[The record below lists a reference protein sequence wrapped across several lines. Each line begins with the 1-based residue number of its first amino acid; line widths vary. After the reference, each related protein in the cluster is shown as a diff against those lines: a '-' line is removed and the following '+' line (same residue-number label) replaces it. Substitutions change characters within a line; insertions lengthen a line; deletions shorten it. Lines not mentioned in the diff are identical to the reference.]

1 MSLHLKLVTPER
13 VIFQDDFDSISCP
26 TTMGQITVLQN
37 HVPLVATMVPGEL
50 IARKGDDEYFLHVA
64 GGFLEI
70 REGNSIIALADA
82 AEHHYEIDVAAAEA
96 AKAQAEQGMREQ
108 TLSDEEYAKVAASLE
123 RSLARITIA
132 RKHAHR
138 RERPITSEGIFKE

>member
-1 MSLHLKLVTPER
+1 MIH
-13 VIFQDDFDSISCP
+13 FF
-26 TTMGQITVLQN
+26 QN

-108 TLSDEEYAKVAASLE
+108 KEKGLYLALKNLMISMSLIIRVDMFPE
-123 RSLARITIA
+123 NVKLR
-132 RKHAHR
+132 H
-138 RERPITSEGIFKE
+138 

>member
-1 MSLHLKLVTPER
+1 MPTYIETQAVGTALGTPTK
-13 VIFQDDFDSISCP
+13 
-26 TTMGQITVLQN
+26 TTRTGLSFYQITFSSGEAR
-37 HVPLVATMVPGEL
+37 VATMVPGEL

-108 TLSDEEYAKVAASLE
+108 TLLQTSTRYSLN
-123 RSLARITIA
+123 R
-132 RKHAHR
+132 
-138 RERPITSEGIFKE
+138 